1 MAEGWA
7 RRLPPPGDMAAAAVL
22 LVAMTA
28 VRLGAERETD
38 APLAAV
44 LALSA
49 VIAAGVAL
57 RRRAPLTAY
66 ALGSAGLAAE
76 ALWVGPGPLTP
87 VANLIG
93 VYSLGLYATPFRA
106 LLGAPGVLAY
116 FAPKDDSSV
125 TPVAVVCVWLLV
137 WGAGRATARRREEMA
152 ELLRREA
159 VVAERVRIAR
169 EVHDVLG
176 HSLNAMLVQAGA
188 GRLVLDTDPARTRE
202 LLLSV
207 ERTGRDALTEL
218 DHLLGLLRAE
228 DDEDAEDAEPGATT
242 DAEPGAESGAG
253 ADALPCPPNPDPAD
267 LARLIRPLADAGM
280 DIRLHIEPET
290 GTLPRAI
297 RLSVHRIVQE
307 ALTNALR
314 HGHARSAEVTVRTEP
329 SEPSVRSDRSG
340 RAVLVRIVDG
350 GEGPDP
356 GYRPGRGLRGITE
369 RAVAF
374 GGSVSHG
381 PADGG
386 GFTLSVELPLP

>member
-93 VYSLGLYATPFRA
+93 VYSLGLYATPVRA
-106 LLGAPGVLAY
+106 LLGAPLILPGVLAH

-125 TPVAVVCVWLLV
+125 TQVAVVCVWLLV

-176 HSLNAMLVQAGA
+176 HSVNAMLVQAGA

-202 LLLSV
+202 LLMSV

-228 DDEDAEDAEPGATT
+228 DDEDAEPGART
-242 DAEPGAESGAG
+242 AAGAG
-253 ADALPCPPNPDPAD
+253 AGATAPPGPPNPDPAD

-280 DIRLHIEPET
+280 DVRLHIEPET

-314 HGHARSAEVTVRTEP
+314 HGHARSAEVTVRTEPLEP

-386 GFTLSVELPLP
+386 GFALSVELPLP

>member
-1 MAEGWA
+1 MAKGWA

-28 VRLGAERETD
+28 VRVGAERETD

-57 RRRAPLTAY
+57 RRSAPLTAY
-66 ALGSAGLAAE
+66 ALGSAGLVAE
-76 ALWVGPGPLTP
+76 ALSVGPGPLTP

-106 LLGAPGVLAY
+106 LLGAPLVLPGVLAH

-125 TPVAVVCVWLLV
+125 TQVAVVCVWLLV

-176 HSLNAMLVQAGA
+176 HSVNAMLVQAGA

-202 LLLSV
+202 LLMSV

-228 DDEDAEDAEPGATT
+228 DAEPGAGTA
-242 DAEPGAESGAG
+242 AEPGAG
-253 ADALPCPPNPDPAD
+253 ADAPAGPPNPAP
-267 LARLIRPLADAGM
+267 P
-280 DIRLHIEPET
+280 T
-290 GTLPRAI
+290 
-297 RLSVHRIVQE
+297 S
-307 ALTNALR
+307 
-314 HGHARSAEVTVRTEP
+314 
-329 SEPSVRSDRSG
+329 
-340 RAVLVRIVDG
+340 
-350 GEGPDP
+350 PD
-356 GYRPGRGLRGITE
+356 
-369 RAVAF
+369 
-374 GGSVSHG
+374 
-381 PADGG
+381 
-386 GFTLSVELPLP
+386 